1 MNESVGY
8 YRYQVLVF
16 CMYFVISCI
25 EALRTKA
32 KRTKVPRDF
41 SSSSSGVIRRT
52 RSAVAPKRSAVKG
65 YKPRSNCDKRTPR
78 NDHCRREHERAGGA
92 YHDYRTAEYLS
103 HGSICISTLSCL
115 PCLHNFYLCK
125 AMMKRQMREA
135 AADQQEAARVA
146 CLAKRQ
152 EARER
157 RAEERK
163 VQQMKQREFQR
174 ELPA

>member
-1 MNESVGY
+1 MALFVFQHSV
-8 YRYQVLVF
+8 
-16 CMYFVISCI
+16 
-25 EALRTKA
+25 
-32 KRTKVPRDF
+32 
-41 SSSSSGVIRRT
+41 
-52 RSAVAPKRSAVKG
+52 
-65 YKPRSNCDKRTPR
+65 
-78 NDHCRREHERAGGA
+78 A
-92 YHDYRTAEYLS
+92 YHAYTV
-103 HGSICISTLSCL
+103 SICFCIL
-115 PCLHNFYLCK
+115 PCCK

>member
-1 MNESVGY
+1 MY
-8 YRYQVLVF
+8 VLYAYHTAECCFMLFLFLSVF
-16 CMYFVISCI
+16 CHNSASFQHLS
-25 EALRTKA
+25 AL
-32 KRTKVPRDF
+32 
-41 SSSSSGVIRRT
+41 
-52 RSAVAPKRSAVKG
+52 
-65 YKPRSNCDKRTPR
+65 C
-78 NDHCRREHERAGGA
+78 C
-92 YHDYRTAEYLS
+92 
-103 HGSICISTLSCL
+103 
-115 PCLHNFYLCK
+115 CK

-135 AADQQEAARVA
+135 ATDQQEAARVA

>member
-1 MNESVGY
+1 MKELEG
-8 YRYQVLVF
+8 L
-16 CMYFVISCI
+16 
-25 EALRTKA
+25 T
-32 KRTKVPRDF
+32 
-41 SSSSSGVIRRT
+41 SS
-52 RSAVAPKRSAVKG
+52 
-65 YKPRSNCDKRTPR
+65 
-78 NDHCRREHERAGGA
+78 
-92 YHDYRTAEYLS
+92 YHTAEYLS

-115 PCLHNFYLCK
+115 LCLHSFYLFLYFAMLQCK

-135 AADQQEAARVA
+135 ATDQQEAARVA

>member
-1 MNESVGY
+1 MY
-8 YRYQVLVF
+8 VL
-16 CMYFVISCI
+16 Y
-25 EALRTKA
+25 
-32 KRTKVPRDF
+32 
-41 SSSSSGVIRRT
+41 
-52 RSAVAPKRSAVKG
+52 
-65 YKPRSNCDKRTPR
+65 
-78 NDHCRREHERAGGA
+78 A
-92 YHDYRTAEYLS
+92 YHTAECCFMLFLFLS
-103 HGSICISTLSCL
+103 FLYFAINLRASDISRHCV
-115 PCLHNFYLCK
+115 CWK

-135 AADQQEAARVA
+135 ATDQQEAARVA